1 MDSWRQ
7 IFSRLSNNLLSDK
20 DFVIK
25 VIQKLPDL
33 YKYIP
38 RKLKRD
44 KDIYLL
50 ATLHLAQADKQLRI
64 DQDLNLQK
72 SLNDTFSYNSLFHT
86 LKSNKEFVLKAL
98 EKGACIWFRSLH
110 SELKKDRDIVMWYL
124 KKEIED
130 PANSYFDHYQPIKK
144 ELLFD
149 SELLEL
155 YIKEWSHLL
164 PKYSFGKEAIPILK
178 NKACVVGQKCI
189 FGVFTKRPFE

>member
-1 MDSWRQ
+1 M
-7 IFSRLSNNLLSDK
+7 
-20 DFVIK
+20 
-25 VIQKLPDL
+25 
-33 YKYIP
+33 
-38 RKLKRD
+38 
-44 KDIYLL
+44 
-50 ATLHLAQADKQLRI
+50 
-64 DQDLNLQK
+64 NLQK

-178 NKACVVGQKCI
+178 KIKHVCWDKNVYLQFLRKDLLSDKNIVLDAIKDNADN
-189 FGVFTKRPFE
+189 FGLQEITG